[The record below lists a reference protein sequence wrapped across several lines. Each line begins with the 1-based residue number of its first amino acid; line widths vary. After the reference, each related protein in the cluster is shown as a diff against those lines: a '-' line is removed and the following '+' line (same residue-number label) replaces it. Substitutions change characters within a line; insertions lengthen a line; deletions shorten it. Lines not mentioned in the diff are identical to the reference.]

1 MEKIVDKKWD
11 YTLYKKGN
19 ELILSAV
26 CGSVGIFEMNVVLTS
41 SEIEEYNQQGEQY
54 IETLAR
60 KIQRAPSNYKSRH
73 IEMPHDTQN
82 QS

>member
-1 MEKIVDKKWD
+1 MDKIIDKKWD
-11 YTLYKKGN
+11 YTLYKRGD

-26 CGSVGIFEMNVVLTS
+26 CGSVGIFEINVILTS
-41 SEIEEYNQQGEQY
+41 SEVEEYKQNGIQY

-60 KIQRAPSNYKSRH
+60 KIQRTPSFYKSRH
-73 IEMPHDTQN
+73 VEISHDTKN